1 MNKAIDKSNLGY
13 LGADYQYRLVKCFIE
28 EPRYFQETNSIV
40 DQNVFTEPLLK
51 RLVGVLKDYY
61 STNNGVMPSYQT
73 ISSLIKSKYAKL
85 ESDIEECD
93 EVIKKL
99 QTTSFEG
106 CDFVMENATR
116 FFKQQYMVKIAQTIL
131 NDVKEGND
139 EGFTKSME
147 DISNVINLGNADDD
161 GFNPYDIEDEVM
173 RPNSMV
179 SIPTGING
187 LDTVLNGGLDK
198 GKLGVVVG
206 PAGFG
211 KTSFGTAV
219 ASYASTYRCPTNNE
233 MGYKVIQFV
242 FEDDPRDISKKH
254 FARIS
259 QIEAKDLTK
268 PAMLPTAKRLIDD
281 FGDKEIFKQ
290 NLIVKKYKPN
300 GASVETLKKFI
311 KKKINQGFKPD
322 LIVVDYFEPIKKER
336 KNKSAT
342 KWEVEEDCMRELEV
356 LAEEFDVA
364 EWVFTQGNKESFT
377 ANFVNMS
384 QAGGSVTKVQ
394 VGHVILSIARDMEGQ
409 RDNKATIAI
418 LKSRQGGS
426 GTIWEGVKFNN
437 GTSTISCD
445 EVIEFND
452 AIAYQEYSGNNETID
467 NQQNTQPKTT
477 NGKAPIK
484 KKPFVSKAE
493 YAKQQSSNKL
503 AMEAEEWEN
512 DL

>member
-61 STNNGVMPSYQT
+61 SSNNGVMPSYQT
-73 ISSLIKSKYAKL
+73 ISSLVKSKYAKL

-99 QTTSFEG
+99 QTTSLEG

-147 DISNVINLGNADDD
+147 DISNVINLGSTDDD

-187 LDTVLNGGLDK
+187 LDAVLNGGLDK

-219 ASYASTYRCPTNNE
+219 SSYASTYRCPTNNNQ
-233 MGYKVIQFV
+233 GYKVIQFV

-268 PAMLPTAKRLIDD
+268 SAYLPAAKRLIDD
-281 FGDKEIFKQ
+281 FEDKEIFKN

-300 GASVETLKKFI
+300 GASVETLKAFI

-322 LIVVDYFEPIKKER
+322 LVVVDYFEPIKKER

-364 EWVFTQGNKESFT
+364 EWVFTQGNKDSFT
-377 ANFVNMS
+377 ANIVNLA
-384 QAGGSVTKVQ
+384 QAGGSITKVQ
-394 VGHVILSIARDMEGQ
+394 VGHVIISIARDIEGQ

-452 AIAYQEYSGNNETID
+452 AIAYQEHTGET
-467 NQQNTQPKTT
+467 QQSEPQQVTPKVPN

-493 YAKQQSSNKL
+493 YIKSQQDSKIEKDADN
-503 AMEAEEWEN
+503 W
-512 DL
+512 

>member
-61 STNNGVMPSYQT
+61 SSNNGVMPSYQT
-73 ISSLIKSKYAKL
+73 ISTLIKSKYCKL

-93 EVIKKL
+93 AVIKKL
-99 QTTSFEG
+99 QDTSLEG

-131 NDVKEGND
+131 VDVREGND
-139 EGFTKSME
+139 EGFEKSMY
-147 DISNVINLGNADDD
+147 DISNVINLGAADDD

-187 LDTVLNGGLDK
+187 LDKVLNGGLDK

-219 ASYASTYRCPTNNE
+219 SSYASTYRCETNNFK
-233 MGYKVIQFV
+233 GYKVIQFV

-268 PAMLPTAKRLIDD
+268 GPYLDIAKEKIDN
-281 FGDKEIFKQ
+281 FEDKEIFKE

-377 ANFVNMS
+377 SNFVNMA

-394 VGHVILSIARDMEGQ
+394 VGHVIISIARDMEGQ
-409 RDNKATIAI
+409 RDNKANLAI

-426 GTIWEGVKFNN
+426 GQIWEGVKFNN

-445 EVIEFND
+445 EVIEFDD
-452 AIAYQEYSGNNETID
+452 AMAYQDFHQTTEKTE
-467 NQQNTQPKTT
+467 NQTTTVENKPKTT
-477 NGKAPIK
+477 KSGATPLK
-484 KKPFVSKAE
+484 KKKFVSGAE
-493 YAKQQSSNKL
+493 YYQDKSAD
-503 AMEAEEWEN
+503 EWSQ
-512 DL
+512 DI